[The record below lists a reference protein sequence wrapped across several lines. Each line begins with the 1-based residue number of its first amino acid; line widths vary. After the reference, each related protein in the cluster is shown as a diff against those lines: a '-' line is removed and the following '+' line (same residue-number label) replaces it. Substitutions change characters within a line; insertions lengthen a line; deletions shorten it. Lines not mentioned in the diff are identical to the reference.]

1 MSGKAGGSFTRSGRS
16 GMATAVLAAAV
27 SACAGTEHSGPRTCL
42 DEVSKQAGPVVLDD
56 FNAQMFWVPE
66 LSCEVWRDMGKE
78 CTITDR
84 DLRAH
89 RETILVTLD
98 NLDEPA
104 LAEGEQT
111 IYRMIAGPRPLL
123 MIRVVKRKGRFWAV
137 VKRTS
142 AGLSY
147 RPTIQRIERRVV
159 SLTIEQWTL
168 IEGSIVES
176 GFWRMP
182 AYMPT
187 DDVIYDGGATS
198 IEGVGPLGHHLVSR
212 QGGTYPEAF
221 ERLIETFWGV
231 AGCEKE

>member
-1 MSGKAGGSFTRSGRS
+1 
-16 GMATAVLAAAV
+16 
-27 SACAGTEHSGPRTCL
+27 
-42 DEVSKQAGPVVLDD
+42 
-56 FNAQMFWVPE
+56 E

-159 SLTIEQWTL
+159 SLTIEQWAL

-187 DDVIYDGGATS
+187 DDVIYDG
-198 IEGVGPLGHHLVSR
+198 
-212 QGGTYPEAF
+212 
-221 ERLIETFWGV
+221 
-231 AGCEKE
+231 